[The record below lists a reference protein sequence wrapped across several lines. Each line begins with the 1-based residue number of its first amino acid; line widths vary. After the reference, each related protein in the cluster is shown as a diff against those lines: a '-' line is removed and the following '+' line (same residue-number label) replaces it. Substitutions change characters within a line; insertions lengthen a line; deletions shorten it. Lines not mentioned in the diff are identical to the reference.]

1 MKFLFISFIIIITI
15 IFIIF
20 FIKIINCDK
29 KIINFIENFEDL
41 SSTLISTTNE
51 ILLPSPTVSPLI
63 EIKTETDKLENIK
76 KENKELQF
84 KKDLLEVKLQELDN
98 KYKNVLDETNKKT
111 LEKSKLEED
120 LLNINQQKETNLK
133 MMEVIRNSINEN
145 TEKEVKLTKMEK
157 ILLEQKKDIDDKT
170 KYYEDIVLKPVP
182 TLPPVTLKEEQIN
195 SLLSKLES
203 LEKIFLE
210 VNKKSDNILKLTD
223 KNKSINNV
231 CTANDTM
238 PEPSEDS
245 FSNNLNDIQPNTQ
258 EIKNLPY
265 LWCGCNDA
273 NKNTPECKKYL
284 DCHKNYE
291 YNSKKA
297 SLEGDDLTLYFKCIN
312 DFKNFPAY
320 ITKNN
325 KKD

>member
-1 MKFLFISFIIIITI
+1 MRFVFISFIIIITI

-195 SLLSKLES
+195 
-203 LEKIFLE
+203 
-210 VNKKSDNILKLTD
+210 
-223 KNKSINNV
+223 
-231 CTANDTM
+231 
-238 PEPSEDS
+238 
-245 FSNNLNDIQPNTQ
+245 
-258 EIKNLPY
+258 
-265 LWCGCNDA
+265 
-273 NKNTPECKKYL
+273 
-284 DCHKNYE
+284 
-291 YNSKKA
+291 
-297 SLEGDDLTLYFKCIN
+297 
-312 DFKNFPAY
+312 
-320 ITKNN
+320 
-325 KKD
+325 